1 MYTFK
6 YNINII
12 IMFLIDKYYN
22 NINSIACHQNIL
34 YQLLKS
40 FDTHTDIYRDFNNIK
55 NSDRKIIESLE
66 YINNK
71 SFQYS
76 NFQHLIFYG
85 PEGCG
90 KEYIANELIKKIF
103 GDIGS
108 KLQEIE
114 YTINGYSNTKTKV
127 MIKQSNHH
135 IVIEPNNNGFD
146 KYLIQDIIQDYAR
159 SQMLSICKNMKLF
172 KIVIID
178 KIDNL
183 NYYAQASLR
192 RTMEKYANTCKF
204 IFISNQLSKIIEPL
218 KSRCLL
224 VRVPLPNKYQIFNI
238 VLNISH
244 QENIDVSIGDFN
256 DIIKNGDNNINKI
269 IWYLE
274 LKKNN
279 LSNFK
284 DWKVI
289 IDKIVNL
296 ILYDIQTSKD
306 LNNIIKKCREYIYIL
321 FITNLNLKNVI
332 RHIMKKLISNIKDNK
347 IKYNIINI
355 TSEYE
360 RRMNKGT
367 RLIIHLESYILKI
380 IQLLFKKINL

>member
-1 MYTFK
+1 
-6 YNINII
+6 
-12 IMFLIDKYYN
+12 MFLIDKYYN
-22 NINSIACHQNIL
+22 SINSITGHRIL
-34 YQLLKS
+34 NRLLES
-40 FDTHTDIYRDFNNIK
+40 FDTHSDIYNNFHNIRNNNK
-55 NSDRKIIESLE
+55 KVIESLE
-66 YINNK
+66 HINNK
-71 SFQYS
+71 SFQYC

-90 KEYIANELIKKIF
+90 KEYITNKLIKKIF
-103 GDIGS
+103 GETGS

-127 MIKQSNHH
+127 LIKQSNHH

-159 SQMLSICKNMKLF
+159 SQMLNICKNMKLF
-172 KIVIID
+172 KIVVID

-204 IFISNQLSKIIEPL
+204 ILISNQLSKIIEPL
-218 KSRCLL
+218 KSRCLM
-224 VRVPLPNKYQIFNI
+224 VRVPLPNKYQIFNMI
-238 VLNISH
+238 LKISH
-244 QENIDVSIGDFN
+244 LENIDINIGDFN
-256 DIIKNGDNNINKI
+256 QIINNCDNNINKI

-279 LSNFK
+279 LFNFK
-284 DWKVI
+284 DWKI
-289 IDKIVNL
+289 IVEKIVDL
-296 ILYDIQTSKD
+296 ILSDIKTSKD

-332 RHIMKKLISNIKDNK
+332 KHIMKKLIQNIDNNN
-347 IKYNIINI
+347 IKYNVINI
-355 TSEYE
+355 TSDFEL
-360 RRMNKGT
+360 RMNKGT
-367 RLIIHLESYILKI
+367 RLIIHLEAYIMKI
-380 IQLLFKKINL
+380 LQLLDK

>member
-1 MYTFK
+1 
-6 YNINII
+6 
-12 IMFLIDKYYN
+12 MFLIDKYYN
-22 NINSIACHQNIL
+22 NINSIACHQHIL
-34 YQLLKS
+34 NRLLRT
-40 FDTHTDIYRDFNNIK
+40 FDTHYDIYSNFDNIK
-55 NSDRKIIESLE
+55 NNNQKVIESLD

-71 SFQYS
+71 SFQYC

-90 KEYIANELIKKIF
+90 KEYITNELIKKIF
-103 GDIGS
+103 GESGS
-108 KLQEIE
+108 KLQEVE

-172 KIVIID
+172 KIVVID

-192 RTMEKYANTCKF
+192 RTMEKYADTCKF
-204 IFISNQLSKIIEPL
+204 IFISNQLSNIIEPL
-218 KSRCLL
+218 KSRCIM
-224 VRVPLPNKYQIFNI
+224 VRVPLPNKQQIFNMI
-238 VLNISH
+238 LKISH
-244 QENIDVSIGDFN
+244 AENIDINIGDFIE
-256 DIIKNGDNNINKI
+256 IIKNGDNNINKI

-279 LSNFK
+279 MSDFK

-289 IDKIVNL
+289 VGKISQL
-296 ILYDIQTSKD
+296 ILSNITTAKD

-321 FITNLNLKNVI
+321 FITNLNLKLVI
-332 RHIMKKLISNIKDNK
+332 RHIMKKLISDIEDNNT
-347 IKYNIINI
+347 KYQIINI
-355 TSEYE
+355 TSEFE
-360 RRMNKGT
+360 LRMNKGT
-367 RLIIHLESYILKI
+367 RQIIHLEAYIMKI
-380 IQLLFKKINL
+380 LQLLYK